1 MQNKYEVLGVVGEGA
16 YGIVYKCRN
25 KETNE
30 FVAIK
35 KFKET
40 NDDLVKKTMKR
51 ELKVLQLLKHENIV
65 EFKEAF
71 KRKGNLFLVFEF
83 VEKNLLELLETFPS
97 GLDQKL
103 IKNLIYQL
111 CKSVIY
117 LHEHNIIHRDIKPE
131 NLLITNDF
139 QLKLC
144 DFGFARNFNRNKNEH
159 LTDYVATRWYRSP
172 ELLISNGAYGP
183 EVDFWA
189 IGCIMG
195 ELSDGNP
202 LFPGENE
209 TDQLHCIQKVLGN
222 FTEEQ
227 NEMFYKNPLYN
238 GSMLLDVQKPETLER
253 RYMGK
258 VPKIGIEFMKKLLEV
273 DPKKR
278 IKGVNVLYDPYFRGV
293 FKKKDISFLKNDI
306 SFLKNDISNLEESRN
321 VNEKKKKDFMRSLSN
336 KIIHDNNNVDVN
348 MNRKNDGKKNSNEK
362 NNMNN
367 TTTNINIINYN
378 LINTSINSNNFSLNN
393 FNLQQ
398 SNNKNFDIKN
408 FDKNSPKNL
417 NNKFSMFLQKEKNTN
432 ENKNKEK
439 IFKKMAMTMTNKM
452 FIKKFNNN
460 NNENNNNNNNNNE
473 SLNLSNR
480 QSLENNT
487 SFNFNNN
494 KPNLNFSFFN
504 LIANNPNRTF
514 FKNNNFNF
522 NNNFNKKLDK
532 YNYNINTNFSK
543 FNNNN
548 NNNNFYS
555 MKKKNN
561 HQSILEEVEEIT
573 ESQIN
578 NNEKNNKIFNENEL
592 RKSKSLQEF
601 KKMNKAKKIFNKN
614 LSKSPFRN
622 KSNNNNN
629 VYNNNNFYGFSFYNM
644 NFKYKDKTNYVKK
657 NKNYGIFLPSLKRNF
672 MKKN

>member
-117 LHEHNIIHRDIKPE
+117 LHENNIIHRDIKPE
-131 NLLITNDF
+131 NLLITSDF

-144 DFGFARNFNRNKNEH
+144 DFGFARNFNRSKNEH

-172 ELLISNGAYGP
+172 ELLISNGSYGP

-227 NEMFYKNPLYN
+227 KEMFYNNPLYH
-238 GSMLLDVQKPETLER
+238 GCTLLDIQKPETLER

-258 VPKIGIEFMKKLLEV
+258 MSKKSILFMKRLLEV

-278 IKGVNVLYDPYFRGV
+278 IKGVEVLLDPYFRGV
-293 FKKKDISFLKNDI
+293 VKKSDITFLKSDI
-306 SFLKNDISNLEESRN
+306 TFLKSDITFLDESRN
-321 VNEKKKKDFMRSLSN
+321 VSENKKKDFMRSLSN
-336 KIIHDNNNVDVN
+336 KIIHDNNNNNVAN
-348 MNRKNDGKKNSNEK
+348 TNREKKIKKNSDEK

-393 FNLQQ
+393 FNL
-398 SNNKNFDIKN
+398 SNNNNNKNFDN
-408 FDKNSPKNL
+408 KNSPKNL
-417 NNKFSMFLQKEKNTN
+417 NKFSMFLQKEKNSN

-452 FIKKFNNN
+452 FIKKFNNKN
-460 NNENNNNNNNNNE
+460 YDENNNNNNNNNNE

-487 SFNFNNN
+487 TFNFNNN

-522 NNNFNKKLDK
+522 NFNNKKLDK

-578 NNEKNNKIFNENEL
+578 ENNNNKIFNENNKIFNENEL

-622 KSNNNNN
+622 
-629 VYNNNNFYGFSFYNM
+629 NNNNFYGFSFYNM
-644 NFKYKDKTNYVKK
+644 NFKYKDKTNYIKK
-657 NKNYGIFLPSLKRNF
+657 NKNYGIFLPSLKRNL